1 MNNRMKRIS
10 NNIYQI
16 SLGWVNVFVIEDNGL
31 TLIDTGTKGSTGKIF
46 SAIKNGGKNPYDI
59 KRIILTHA
67 HPDHSG
73 SAEEMKR
80 MLRVPVMAH
89 REDAQIMRYGIAC
102 RKEICLTP
110 GLKNWLIYELAIKRA
125 GINIEPVAIDEQLND
140 RDLLPL
146 LGGVRVIHTPG
157 HSKGH
162 ISLLAENE
170 EVLIAGDLLS
180 NRTRLG
186 LSVIYENMA
195 EGISSIL
202 KVTDLDF
209 DKMVFGHGSPILK
222 DAGSIMRQ
230 AFVNY
235 DYSLV

>member
-1 MNNRMKRIS
+1 MKRIS

-16 SLGWVNVFVIEDNGL
+16 SLGRVNVFVIEDNGL
-31 TLIDTGTKGSTGKIF
+31 TLIDTGTKGSAGKIF
-46 SAIKNGGKNPYDI
+46 NAIKNAGKNPYDI

-67 HPDHSG
+67 HPDHAG
-73 SAEEMKR
+73 SAEEIKR
-80 MLRVPVMAH
+80 LLRIPVLAH
-89 REDAQIMRYGIAC
+89 REDAKIMQYGIGF

-110 GLKNWLIYELAIKRA
+110 GLKNWLIYELGIKRC
-125 GINIEPVAIDEQLND
+125 GINIEPVTIDEQLND
-140 RDLLPL
+140 HDLLSL
-146 LGGVRVIHTPG
+146 LGGIRVIHTPG

-170 EVLIAGDLLS
+170 EILIAGDLLS
-180 NRTRLG
+180 NSTGLG

-202 KVTDLDF
+202 KVTNLDF
-209 DKMVFGHGSPILK
+209 DKMVFGHGRPILK

-230 AFVNY
+230 AFDNY
-235 DYSLV
+235 DYALV

>member
-1 MNNRMKRIS
+1 MKRIS

-16 SLGWVNVFVIEDNGL
+16 SLGWVNAFVIEDNGL
-31 TLIDTGTKGSTGKIF
+31 TLIDTGPKDSAGKIF

-102 RKEICLTP
+102 RKEVCLTP
-110 GLKNWLIYELAIKRA
+110 GFKNWLIYELAIKRS
-125 GINIEPVAIDEQLND
+125 GINIEPVVIDEELDNH
-140 RDLLPL
+140 DLLPL
-146 LGGVRVIHTPG
+146 AGGLRVIHTPG
-157 HSKGH
+157 HTKGH

-180 NRTRLG
+180 NSTGLG

-195 EGISSIL
+195 EGISSIM

-209 DKMVFGHGSPILK
+209 DKMVFGRGRPILK
-222 DAGSIMRQ
+222 DAGSITRQ
-230 AFVNY
+230 TFINY
-235 DYSLV
+235 DYALV

>member
-16 SLGWVNVFVIEDNGL
+16 SLGWVNVFVIEDDGL
-31 TLIDTGTKGSTGKIF
+31 TLIDTGTKGSAEKIF
-46 SAIKNGGKNPYDI
+46 SAIKDGGKNPYDI

-67 HPDHSG
+67 HPDHAG
-73 SAEEMKR
+73 SAEQIKR

-89 REDAQIMRYGIAC
+89 REDAKILRYGIGF

-110 GLKNWLIYELAIKRA
+110 GLKNWLIYELAIKRS
-125 GINIEPVAIDEQLND
+125 GINIEPVVIDEQLND
-140 RDLLPL
+140 NDLLPL
-146 LGGVRVIHTPG
+146 IGGIRVIHTPG

-162 ISLLAENE
+162 ISLLAEKE
-170 EVLIAGDLLS
+170 EVLIAGDLLTNS
-180 NRTRLG
+180 AGLI

-195 EGISSIL
+195 EGISSIM

-209 DKMVFGHGSPILK
+209 DKMVFGHGRPILK

-235 DYSLV
+235 DYALV

>member
-10 NNIYQI
+10 SNIYQI

-89 REDAQIMRYGIAC
+89 REDAQIMRYGIAF
-102 RKEICLTP
+102 RKEVCLTP

-146 LGGVRVIHTPG
+146 LGGVRIIHTPG

>member
-1 MNNRMKRIS
+1 MKRIS

-16 SLGWVNVFVIEDNGL
+16 SLGWVNAFVIEDNGL
-31 TLIDTGTKGSTGKIF
+31 TLIDTGPKGSAGKIF
-46 SAIKNGGKNPYDI
+46 NAIKNGGKNPYDI

-102 RKEICLTP
+102 RKEVCLTP
-110 GLKNWLIYELAIKRA
+110 GFKNWLIYELAIKRS
-125 GINIEPVAIDEQLND
+125 GINIEPVVIDEQLND
-140 RDLLPL
+140 HDLLPL
-146 LGGVRVIHTPG
+146 LGGLRVIHTPG
-157 HSKGH
+157 HTRGH

-180 NRTRLG
+180 NSTGLG

-195 EGISSIL
+195 EGISSIM

-209 DKMVFGHGSPILK
+209 DKMAFGRGRPILK
-222 DAGSIMRQ
+222 DAGSITRQ
-230 AFVNY
+230 AFINY
-235 DYSLV
+235 DYALV